1 MIEKRA
7 TMASGGAADIV
18 VDDAAVDV
26 SAGTYPLPILLCFIY
41 AALWCIYLT
50 DESW

>member
-1 MIEKRA
+1 MIEKRT

-18 VDDAAVDV
+18 VDDAAAVTD
-26 SAGTYPLPILLCFIY
+26 SAGTFYVLLSCIY
-41 AALWCIYLT
+41 AVLWCINLT